1 MKIDYECSPKGT
13 RLEAHDYRRGT
24 LAYSVLNEGIYVSLP
39 FDWYP
44 LDDGHKPVA
53 AITGYLLQ
61 KGEKVTLTQ
70 E

>member
-1 MKIDYECSPKGT
+1 MKIDYECSPKDT

-24 LAYSVLNEGIYVSLP
+24 LAYSVLSKSIYVASP
-39 FDWYP
+39 SDWCP
-44 LDDGHKPVA
+44 LGDGRQPVV
-53 AITGYLLQ
+53 AITGYVLQ